1 MMMKALI
8 VLASLVCLSW
18 LASQSQAASTGANTD
33 ESKVP
38 QYTLP
43 ELLVTLDGRKVTDAN
58 TWRQVRRPE
67 VLELFRSQMFGQ
79 SPGRPKDMS
88 FEVFDRTDGVLD
100 GKAVRKQVTVR
111 FTPDANAPSMDIL
124 IYLPR
129 SVKGPVPLFV
139 GMNFGGNQSINKD
152 PGIRLSGRWMM
163 KNGDGVVNNRVTEA
177 ARGKAARRWPVEMIL
192 SRGYGLATIYYGD
205 IEPDRKDGLAES
217 IRAAYLKPGQS
228 APAADEWGAIAA
240 WAWGLS
246 RAMDYF
252 ETDKDI
258 DAARVAVM
266 GHSRLGKTSL
276 WAGASDERLALVIS
290 NDSGCGGAA
299 LSRRH
304 FGETVAKINTTF
316 PHWFCTN
323 FHKYD
328 EKEAELPID
337 QHMLIALMAP
347 RPVYVAS
354 AEKDLWADPRGEFLS
369 CVSATPVYRLFG
381 KPGLPTATMPDI
393 DKPISGTIGYHIR
406 TGVHDV
412 TAFDWTQYLNFA
424 DKHLRGRQ

>member
-8 VLASLVCLSW
+8 VLASCACLSW
-18 LASQSQAASTGANTD
+18 LASQSHAAPAGTNTD
-33 ESKVP
+33 ETKVP
-38 QYTLP
+38 QYKLP
-43 ELLVTLDGRKVTDAN
+43 ELLVTLDGRKVADAN
-58 TWRQVRRPE
+58 MWRQVRRPE
-67 VLELFRSQMFGQ
+67 VLELFRAHMFGR

-88 FEVFDRTDGVLD
+88 FEVFDRTDGALD

-111 FTPDANAPSMDIL
+111 FTKDANGPSMDIL

-129 SVKGPVPLFV
+129 GAKGPVPLFV
-139 GMNFGGNQSINKD
+139 GMNFGGNHTINKD
-152 PGIRLSGRWMM
+152 SAIRLSKRWI
-163 KNGDGVVNNRVTEA
+163 NGKYDGVVNGRATET
-177 ARGKAARRWPVEMIL
+177 ARGKAASRWPVETIL
-192 SRGYGLATIYYGD
+192 SRGYGLATIYYCD
-205 IEPDRKDGLAES
+205 VEPDRKDALAES
-217 IRAAYLKPGQS
+217 VRAAYLKPGQS

-246 RAMDYF
+246 RATDYF

-276 WAGASDERLALVIS
+276 WAGASDERFALVIS

-299 LSRRH
+299 LSRRR
-304 FGETVAKINTTF
+304 FGETVGRMNTTF
-316 PHWFCTN
+316 PHWFCAN
-323 FHKYD
+323 FHKYN
-328 EKEAELPID
+328 EKEADLPID

-354 AEKDLWADPRGEFLS
+354 AEKDTWADPRGEFLS
-369 CVSATPVYRLFG
+369 AVNATPVYKLLG
-381 KPGLPTATMPDI
+381 KPGLPTETMPDI
-393 DKPISGTIGYHIR
+393 DKPVSGTIGYHIR

-412 TAFDWTQYLNFA
+412 TAFDWAQYLDFA
-424 DKHLRGRQ
+424 DKHLRGR